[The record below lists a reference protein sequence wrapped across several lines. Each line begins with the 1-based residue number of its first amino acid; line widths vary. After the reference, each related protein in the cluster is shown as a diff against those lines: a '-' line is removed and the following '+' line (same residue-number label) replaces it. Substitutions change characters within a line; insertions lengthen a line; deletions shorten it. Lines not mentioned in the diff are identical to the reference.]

1 MIVRYL
7 SLSRSRS
14 AQKGFFDWGNESI
27 ITPSFM
33 KPLVYDELTC
43 TSYLEYRLHKKQCS
57 SFDMTCSYS
66 ICTRVFN
73 DVIPA
78 LPSTCQPLRMLD
90 IGCGCGS
97 ASLFTLLFRFIA
109 RAALEHF
116 PSINHVSL
124 VDGSEYMTDM
134 ASSLLSLRSS
144 ASIAC
149 YSSFPSLLDSVT
161 RSQSDDGFDV
171 ILMDRFLSELP
182 SDKARASA
190 VVIAWGRSLLLY

>member
-1 MIVRYL
+1 M
-7 SLSRSRS
+7 
-14 AQKGFFDWGNESI
+14 
-27 ITPSFM
+27 
-33 KPLVYDELTC
+33 
-43 TSYLEYRLHKKQCS
+43 
-57 SFDMTCSYS
+57 
-66 ICTRVFN
+66 
-73 DVIPA
+73 
-78 LPSTCQPLRMLD
+78 
-90 IGCGCGS
+90 
-97 ASLFTLLFRFIA
+97 
-109 RAALEHF
+109 
-116 PSINHVSL
+116 SL